1 MQYRAENITCKQ
13 GGVLK
18 KRKDCE
24 HRCALV
30 FIKRTNKDDVLII
43 ALRKA
48 IRLNSVVLVEELL
61 ITNLKLWRLFR

>member
-13 GGVLK
+13 GDVLK

-30 FIKRTNKDDVLII
+30 FIKRTNKMMFLII
-43 ALRKA
+43 ALKKA

-61 ITNLKLWRLFR
+61 ITNLKLWRLFC